1 VKEKLL
7 ELIDLLNVAL
17 AEALETVS
25 QGRVREAQEA
35 VERAVVLAL
44 DMENLAQ
51 LLQEDEE
58 DES

>member
-1 VKEKLL
+1 VKEKFL

-17 AEALETVS
+17 SEALEAVS
-25 QGRVREAQEA
+25 QGRAREAQEA

-51 LLQEDEE
+51 LLGEDEP
-58 DES
+58 